1 MRSFPRFLLLSGL
14 FLMAL
19 SGRPLRAAELRHFDD
34 ASLRAVHF
42 VDAAEGWAVGDDGV
56 VCHTNDGGKNWE
68 RQPSGVSASLR
79 SVWFTNPAS
88 GWAAGREELPA
99 GGSAGVLLYTRDGG
113 WTWKRLLV
121 NALPGL
127 SRVRFVDERVGYLV
141 GDGSEQYPTGVFQT
155 RDGGRHWE
163 PVPGPRCPAWLAAD
177 FNASGGALGG
187 VWNRLATVR
196 NDKVH
201 TVDMDTLGGRSIR
214 AVQLRGDGGVAVGQ
228 GGLVLLSA
236 GTQGSSWRYAEL
248 SLPAEVRSAWDFHAV
263 HGTGSH
269 IWAVGRPGS
278 VALHSPDGGRT
289 WQTVRTGHPFP
300 LHAIHFQTEQHGW
313 AVGDLGTIL
322 GTNDGGKTWTLQ
334 RRGGQR
340 MAAFFAHSRPSGMP
354 LDTVA
359 LLGARDGYLTAGLC
373 VTSPDCSTAGFDRCQ
388 SSERLTAAFRAA
400 GGTAAEGLWQFPVAS
415 HQTRSAQADL
425 IRIWDRLHGD
435 RAAEQLLRQLVL
447 AIRMW
452 KPDLVLTDG
461 LDAVHFGG
469 SAALVAEAVR
479 EAVKKSGDPSAF
491 PDQLTG
497 LGLEAHQ
504 PAKLYGGC
512 AGAAGAQVTVD
523 LTAVMPGVGMTLQ
536 EFAAGP
542 GLLLTGWGS
551 PAERSFR
558 LLASRLEGAM
568 GHRDLMQGIALAP
581 GGVARRQIPAAEAP
595 DEETIRAIRAR
606 AHFRALTSAPP
617 GKLVESDRLL
627 VNLVPMLSRMPDDQ
641 AAQAAHTVAWHFAR
655 SGQWNLARES
665 FLVLVD
671 RYPTHPLALDG
682 LGWLI
687 KHNASSEARRRH
699 ELGQFLIT
707 TELSVGQ
714 VAGEKPA
721 VPVAP
726 GPGEAKGKKN
736 KLPEIPRTQ
745 MRQVQ
750 QLTFFSNRAETRK
763 WYEGCLE
770 MEARLAAFGPL
781 HAGDPSV
788 QFCLQAARRN
798 LGDVETPMKWY
809 REFAARQTD
818 SPWRSAAQAEL
829 WLANRTG
836 VPPRPA
842 LVCRCTDSRPYLD
855 GKLDDPCWEG
865 VQPVK
870 LVNAA
875 GDTLSRFP
883 TEVKLAYDAEFLYV
897 AVRCGH
903 PEGLGEAPA
912 SVRTRDADLRGHDRI
927 SLVLDLDR
935 DYSTWYH
942 FQIDAR
948 GCVAEDCWGD
958 KTWNPRWFAAIHRE
972 PTAWTAEIAIP
983 LVALSGDRVS
993 SGRAW
998 AANVLRVLPGQG
1010 VQAWSLPAEAPEEAI
1025 RPEGMGLML
1034 FAPEARK
1041 AASTR

>member
-1 MRSFPRFLLLSGL
+1 MRAFSRFLLLPAL
-14 FLMAL
+14 FLLAWPGL
-19 SGRPLRAAELRHFDD
+19 LLQAAELRHFDD
-34 ASLRAVHF
+34 ASLHAVHF
-42 VDAAEGWAVGDDGV
+42 VDAAEGWAVGDEGV
-56 VCHTNDGGKNWE
+56 VWHTNDGGKSWE

-79 SVWFTNPAS
+79 SVWFTNPAQ
-88 GWAAGREELPA
+88 GWAAGREEQPA
-99 GGSAGVLLYTRDGG
+99 GVSTGVLLYTQDGG

-121 NALPGL
+121 HALPGL
-127 SRVRFVDERVGYLV
+127 SRVRFVDERLGYLM
-141 GDGSEQYPTGVFQT
+141 GDGCEQFPTGVWMT

-177 FNASGGALGG
+177 FNTSGGALGG

-201 TVDMDTLGGRSIR
+201 TVDMDTLGGRAIR
-214 AVQLRGDGGVAVGQ
+214 GLQLRGDGGVAVGQ

-236 GTQGSSWRYAEL
+236 GTQGSSWRYAEIP
-248 SLPAEVRSAWDFHAV
+248 LPPEVRSAWDFHAV

-278 VALHSPDGGRT
+278 LALHSPDGGRT
-289 WQTVRTGHPFP
+289 WQTVRTGQPLP
-300 LHAIHFQTEQHGW
+300 LHAIHFQDDRHGW

-322 GTNDGGKTWTLQ
+322 GTSDGGKSWTLQ

-340 MAAFFAHSRPSGMP
+340 MAALLAHARPAGVP

-359 LLGARDGYLTAGLC
+359 LLGARDGYLTAALC
-373 VTSPDCSTAGFDRCQ
+373 VTSPDCTTAGFDRCQ
-388 SSERLTAAFRAA
+388 SSERLAAAFRAV
-400 GGTAAEGLWQFPVAS
+400 GGAAAEGLWQFPLAS
-415 HQTRSAQADL
+415 HQTRSPQADL
-425 IRIWDRLHGD
+425 IRTWDRLHGD

-461 LDAVHFGG
+461 LDAEHFGG
-469 SAALVAEAVR
+469 SGALVAEAVR
-479 EAVKKSGDPSAF
+479 EAVQKAGDPAAF
-491 PDQLTG
+491 PDQLSG

-504 PAKLYGGC
+504 PAKLYACC
-512 AGAAGAQVTVD
+512 AGSAGAQVRLD
-523 LTAVMPGVGMTLQ
+523 LTSLVPGSESTAQ
-536 EFAAGP
+536 EFATGP
-542 GLLLTGWGS
+542 ALLVNGS
-551 PAERSFR
+551 APPAERGFR

-568 GHRDLMQGIALAP
+568 GHRDLMQGIVLAP
-581 GGVARRQIPAAEAP
+581 GGIARRPVAALEAP
-595 DEETIRAIRAR
+595 DEETIRAVRSRANL
-606 AHFRALTSAPP
+606 RALTTAPP

-627 VNLVPMLSRMPDDQ
+627 ANLVPMLSRMPDDQ
-641 AAQAAHTVAWHFAR
+641 AASAAHAVAWHFAR

-682 LGWLI
+682 LRWLI
-687 KHNASSEARRRH
+687 KHNTSSEARRRH
-699 ELGQFLIT
+699 ELGQFLVT
-707 TELSVGQ
+707 TELRLGHVM
-714 VAGEKPA
+714 AGKSDDTPPP
-721 VPVAP
+721 VP
-726 GPGEAKGKKN
+726 EEKGKQPR
-736 KLPEIPRTQ
+736 LPEVPPMGVHQT
-745 MRQVQ
+745 Q
-750 QLTFFSNRAETRK
+750 QLTFFSNQAETRK
-763 WYEGCLE
+763 WYQGGLD

-781 HAGDPSV
+781 HAADPAV

-798 LGDVETPMKWY
+798 LGDFESPLKWY
-809 REFAARQTD
+809 REFAARQVE
-818 SPWRSAAQAEL
+818 SPWRSAALAEL

-836 VPPRPA
+836 PPPRRA
-842 LVCRCTDSRPYLD
+842 LVCRPTDKRPYLD

-875 GDTLSRFP
+875 GDTLGRFP
-883 TEVKLAYDAEFLYV
+883 TEVRLAYDEEFLYV

-912 SVRTRDADLRGHDRI
+912 PIRTRDADLRGHDRI

-942 FQIDAR
+942 LQIDAR

-958 KTWNPRWFAAIHRE
+958 RTWNPRWFAAIHRE
-972 PTAWTAEIAIP
+972 PGAWTAEIAIP

-998 AANVLRVLPGQG
+998 AANVVRVLPGQG

-1025 RPEGMGLML
+1025 RPEGMGLLL
-1034 FAPEARK
+1034 FAPEVRK
-1041 AASTR
+1041 AAASR